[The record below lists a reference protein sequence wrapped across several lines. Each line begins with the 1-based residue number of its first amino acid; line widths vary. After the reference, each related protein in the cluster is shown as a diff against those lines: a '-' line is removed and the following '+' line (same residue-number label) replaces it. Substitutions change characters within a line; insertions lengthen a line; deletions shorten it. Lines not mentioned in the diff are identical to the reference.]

1 VTDGGAFRGRLSAR
15 SGVKMSNS
23 ESKFRLLVK
32 ATPSA
37 SNAQLSLNGSR
48 LAFNV
53 TPLGEKASQKRRST
67 EPLAVWHLVTP
78 IPSDALVEAGRF

>member
-1 VTDGGAFRGRLSAR
+1 
-15 SGVKMSNS
+15 MSNS

-78 IPSDALVEAGRF
+78 IPSDALVEAAEKASPWDVVRPCTKNYH